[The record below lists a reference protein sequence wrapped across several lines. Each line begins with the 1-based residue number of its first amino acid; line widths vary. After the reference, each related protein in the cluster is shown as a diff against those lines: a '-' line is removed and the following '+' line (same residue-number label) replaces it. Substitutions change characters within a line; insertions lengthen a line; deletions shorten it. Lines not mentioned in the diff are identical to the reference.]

1 LPYCVNFT
9 LFFHFFKINIIYEE
23 FPYGRR
29 KQMRLTEFFL
39 PTLRDDPQDAEIE
52 SHKLMLKAG
61 LIRKVAAGVYSYLP
75 FGLIA
80 LKKVEAIVR
89 EEMNKAGALELLFP
103 AIMPRELWDE
113 TEDGIYMAMKC
124 VKHLVPVGFTPEVL
138 VGSIRRFPVDGVILV
153 RGKDRSLP
161 NAEKA
166 EEAARSVR
174 EALGSV
180 PVRIFV
186 DVDDIEGAALS
197 LVGRIIAERASGC
210 VGFGEFSS
218 GSIRSLG
225 VAAYLAA
232 LSSGA
237 PAYIGLPDYKGHEAR
252 N

>member
-1 LPYCVNFT
+1 
-9 LFFHFFKINIIYEE
+9 
-23 FPYGRR
+23 
-29 KQMRLTEFFL
+29 
-39 PTLRDDPQDAEIE
+39 
-52 SHKLMLKAG
+52 
-61 LIRKVAAGVYSYLP
+61 
-75 FGLIA
+75 
-80 LKKVEAIVR
+80 
-89 EEMNKAGALELLFP
+89 
-103 AIMPRELWDE
+103 
-113 TEDGIYMAMKC
+113 MAMKC

-138 VGSIRRFPVDGVILV
+138 AGSIRRFPVDGVILV

-180 PVRIFV
+180 PCEDFFV

-210 VGFGEFSS
+210 EVLVNLS

-237 PAYIGLPDYKGHEAR
+237 PAYIGLPDYKGGVVCGVRKVVSVPLMPLKELSREKQEIMLSRSGASGGADAWGLDKGGWQGGEGEGV
-252 N
+252 